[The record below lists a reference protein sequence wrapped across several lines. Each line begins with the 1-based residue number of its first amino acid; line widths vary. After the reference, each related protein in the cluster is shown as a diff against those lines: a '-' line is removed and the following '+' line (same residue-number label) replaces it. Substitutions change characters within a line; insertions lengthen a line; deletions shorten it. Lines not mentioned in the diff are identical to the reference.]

1 MMSFFGALIILI
13 VGYFTY
19 GRWVDKHFGVDPN
32 RPTPAITN
40 QDGVDFVPLP
50 WHKIFLIQ
58 FLNIAGL
65 GPIFGAILGALY
77 GPVAFLW
84 IAFGCVFG
92 GAVHDYFS
100 GMLSIRHGGKS
111 IPEIVGHYL
120 GENTRKLMRGFS
132 VILLILVGVVF
143 MMGPA
148 GLLANLGM
156 TGIFANTSFWLAIIL
171 TYYFIATILPVDK
184 LIAKI
189 YPLFGVTL
197 LIMAFG
203 VGGMLVID
211 GLPIPELTDSISNPN
226 GLPAWP
232 MLFVTIACGAI
243 SGFHA
248 TQSPM
253 MARCLPT
260 ETYGRRVFFGA
271 MIAEGVVALIWAA
284 AAMAFFPNGLVGLNE
299 VINQGGAGLVVKE
312 VSVGL
317 MGQIGGM
324 LAILGVVAC
333 PITSGDTAF
342 RSVRLIFADAL
353 HMPQNG
359 IRERLM
365 LAVPVFAVGF
375 ALTFVDFNI
384 IWRYFAFSNQTLAT
398 IVLWTG
404 AMFMVYNK
412 KSHWL
417 ASLPATFMTAVC
429 STYILMAPEGLGLSS
444 TFAYPAG
451 AIASVAALF
460 WFLTVASRKSMA
472 LNEVTD
478 QPT

>member
-1 MMSFFGALIILI
+1 MTSFLGALAILI
-13 VGYFTY
+13 VGYLTY
-19 GRWVDKHFGVDPN
+19 GRWIDNYFGADPD
-32 RPTPAITN
+32 RPTPAIT
-40 QDGVDFVPLP
+40 QHDGVDFVALP

-65 GPIFGAILGALY
+65 GPIFGAIMGALY

-92 GAVHDYFS
+92 GAVHDYVS
-100 GMLSIRHGGKS
+100 GMLSVRHGGKS

-156 TGIFANTSFWLAIIL
+156 TGIFAETNFWLGIIL
-171 TYYFIATILPVDK
+171 AYYFIATVLPVDK

-189 YPLFGVTL
+189 YPLFGVAL
-197 LIMAFG
+197 LIMAAG
-203 VGGMLVID
+203 VGGMMVID
-211 GLPIPELTDSISNPN
+211 GLPIPELTDSITNPN
-226 GLPAWP
+226 GLPTWP

-284 AAMAFFPNGLVGLNE
+284 AAMAFFPNGVLGLNE
-299 VINQGGAGLVVKE
+299 VLNQGGAGLVVKD

-317 MGQIGGM
+317 MGQVGGM

-353 HMPQNG
+353 NMQQTG
-359 IRERLM
+359 IRDRLI

-375 ALTFVDFNI
+375 VLTFIDFNI
-384 IWRYFAFSNQTLAT
+384 IWRYFAFSNQALAT
-398 IVLWTG
+398 IVLWTA
-404 AMFMVYNK
+404 AMYMVCHN
-412 KSHWL
+412 KSHWF

-429 STYILMAPEGLGLSS
+429 STYILMAPEGLSLSA

-451 AIASVAALF
+451 AMASAASLL
-460 WFLTVASRKSMA
+460 WFLMVASRKYA
-472 LNEVTD
+472 VLKQTAN